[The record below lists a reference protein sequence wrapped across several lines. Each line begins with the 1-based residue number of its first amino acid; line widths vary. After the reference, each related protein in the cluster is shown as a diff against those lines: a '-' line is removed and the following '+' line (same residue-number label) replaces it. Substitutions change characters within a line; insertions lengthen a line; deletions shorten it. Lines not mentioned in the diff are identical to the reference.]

1 MLFNKSLNICNYWGR
16 ELRLTWPAN
25 GWEGDTM
32 GPTDCNDC
40 TSQSQISL
48 FNRKWSKL
56 RAHDAT
62 VCREQQQ
69 KKKRNTK
76 TKQIRMACYVMGMLR
91 YFWLFVRPQKPS
103 RWFRAHYQLFHQLP
117 NRFPRKLNHRVFH
130 KPPKSCG
137 LALFFAMWAAN
148 YFTFLFPSFL
158 NAKSFDLHLHNE

>member
-91 YFWLFVRPQKPS
+91 YFWLSKATETNSVVSGSLPAVS
-103 RWFRAHYQLFHQLP
+103 STAQLLP
-117 NRFPRKLNHRVFH
+117 AKITSQGLSQTSKNH
-130 KPPKSCG
+130 
-137 LALFFAMWAAN
+137 
-148 YFTFLFPSFL
+148 
-158 NAKSFDLHLHNE
+158 